1 MFDIE
6 SLKEMVSTAFG
17 DFSNDLNDITIMIL
31 QKPENFNSGAWTLI
45 KSIFDAM
52 LPIGYSFVA
61 LFFIID
67 FLNKCLM
74 FEWMRWENVVK
85 CLLKLVV
92 AKLIIENSFML
103 LTTMFSVV
111 TNIINKA
118 HAAYDPVQM
127 KGANIDAV
135 LASIDGMGF
144 WDRVGFYMSVQPW
157 VLVMNGIKLA
167 IYVVVYG
174 RMVELYLMTAISPL
188 PLSTLVGEGTHDIAK
203 RFLKT
208 YFALC
213 LQGVV
218 LLIGCMLYSSMI
230 TGLAID
236 NSGEW
241 GSIMKIMLV
250 SIILLSIFVKSGS
263 WSKQLTGVY

>member
-1 MFDIE
+1 MFDVE
-6 SLKEMVSTAFG
+6 KLKEMVSSAFG
-17 DFSNDLNDITIMIL
+17 DFSSDLNDITTMIL

-45 KSIFDAM
+45 QSIFDAM

-67 FLNKCLM
+67 FLNKSVM
-74 FEWMRWENVVK
+74 FEWLRWENVIK

-118 HAAYDPVQM
+118 HAAYDPVEM
-127 KGANIDAV
+127 KGANIDSV
-135 LASIDGMGF
+135 LSSIDGMGF
-144 WDRVGFYMSVQPW
+144 WDRVGFYISVQPW
-157 VLVMNGIKLA
+157 VLVMEGVKLA
-167 IYVVVYG
+167 IYIVVYG
-174 RMVELYLMTAISPL
+174 RMVEMYLMTAVAPL
-188 PLSTLVGEGTHDIAK
+188 PLSTLAGDGTQDIAK
-203 RFLKT
+203 RFLKV
-208 YFALC
+208 YFAIC

-218 LLIGCMLYSSMI
+218 LLIGCMLYSSMV
-230 TGLAID
+230 TGLAVD
-236 NSGEW
+236 NAGGWDSLRQ
-241 GSIMKIMLV
+241 MLLV

-263 WSKQLTGVY
+263 WSRQLTGVA